1 MALPLDT
8 LETFRTMEFLGRD
21 RPLPVVTAL
30 MLRLCSLS
38 DLTIAMTLPTDHEVD
53 GSFNVPP
60 VVSAISTLVFEI
72 HEEFSP
78 DDARRAL
85 ERFLASLTLPCLTGI
100 FFHAIE
106 YPPTPLPWPHFEF
119 LSLSERSS
127 FHAHLTDLA
136 LYEVIITESELLQ
149 CLAVLPALVFLSISD
164 QPAVLPDH
172 TEHLLITDTLL
183 AALTKTTES
192 PCLVPQL
199 RIFGVQSILKFD
211 DNVYLK
217 FLLSRL
223 QGEADQGP
231 LVYTLR
237 WFPGYKRALDDA
249 VWAQLQNLRTQEV
262 VFRFLPGPA
271 KEQGG

>member
-21 RPLPVVTAL
+21 RPLPVITKWMAH
-30 MLRLCSLS
+30 
-38 DLTIAMTLPTDHEVD
+38 LTIRILTRRCPT
-53 GSFNVPP
+53 G
-60 VVSAISTLVFEI
+60 
-72 HEEFSP
+72 
-78 DDARRAL
+78 
-85 ERFLASLTLPCLTGI
+85 FLASLTFPCLTGI

-106 YPPTPLPWPHFEF
+106 YPPTRLPWPHFKF

-149 CLAVLPALVFLSISD
+149 CLATLPALVFLSISD

-172 TEHLLITDTLL
+172 TEHLLITDALL

-199 RIFGVQSILKFD
+199 RIFGFQSILKFD

-217 FLLSRL
+217 FLLSRVRR
-223 QGEADQGP
+223 EADQGP

-262 VFRFLPGPA
+262 EFRLSLPGRA
-271 KEQGG
+271 KEQDE